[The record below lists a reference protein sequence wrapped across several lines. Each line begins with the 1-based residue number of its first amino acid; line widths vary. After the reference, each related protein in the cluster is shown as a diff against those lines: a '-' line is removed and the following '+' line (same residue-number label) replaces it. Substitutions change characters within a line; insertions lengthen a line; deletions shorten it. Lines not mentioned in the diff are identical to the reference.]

1 MAALAGFVVIG
12 QSLSALELVGI
23 AFVITASAG
32 ATLGTRAPAPV
43 DA

>member
-1 MAALAGFVVIG
+1 MAALAGLVVIG
-12 QSLSALELVGI
+12 QDLSALDVVGI
-23 AFVITASAG
+23 ALVITASAG

>member
-12 QSLSALELVGI
+12 QSVTAVELAGI
-23 AFVITASAG
+23 ALVVIASAA
-32 ATLGTRAPAPV
+32 ATLGTRDPALV